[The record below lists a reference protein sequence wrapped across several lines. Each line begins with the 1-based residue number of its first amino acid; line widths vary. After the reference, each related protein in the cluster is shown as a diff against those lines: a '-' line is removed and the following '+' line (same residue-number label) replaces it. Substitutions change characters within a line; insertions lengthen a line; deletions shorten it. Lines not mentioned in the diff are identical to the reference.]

1 MVLIIEKIM
10 LFLFF
15 LGQSI
20 FFCFIYAITDEF
32 HQTFITGRT
41 GQFSDVIIDTIGAS
55 IGSIVYSIVY
65 KKIKNI

>member
-1 MVLIIEKIM
+1 MNSNYFLFYIM
-10 LFLFF
+10 LF
-15 LGQSI
+15 
-20 FFCFIYAITDEF
+20 DEF

-55 IGSIVYSIVY
+55 VGSIIYSIVY